1 MLGLKKP
8 GILFFCKATTPPQI
22 GRNLFYDMN
31 NIPIIYVPQE
41 SVDAYKTAEGW
52 SVWADMITGYNF

>member
-8 GILFFCKATTPPQI
+8 GILFL
-22 GRNLFYDMN
+22 RLYLFNDMQ

-52 SVWADMITGYNF
+52 SAWADMITGYNF